1 MRGFSYFDAKLSE
14 ANPLSIQSMEDDG
27 IVADFLIET
36 VANHIAAQHFSFQ
49 AHQSLLNP
57 EPTPIG
63 CLKYCRME
71 PNTTIPWTVGSLEPA
86 TLMKV

>member
-1 MRGFSYFDAKLSE
+1 MRGFSYFDAKPSE

-49 AHQSLLNP
+49 AHQSSLHP
-57 EPTPIG
+57 GPTPAEWKYHDTFASWVSRTG
-63 CLKYCRME
+63 DPYESLKELLQPY
-71 PNTTIPWTVGSLEPA
+71 
-86 TLMKV
+86 